1 MGKSFFFENINILM
15 SSNASVIKDNLL
27 IIDGKIEAF
36 GNKAKEEALKKNIK
50 ISKSGN
56 KILAPML
63 VDSHSFLEDPLTGVN
78 DNLENLKLRAK
89 KSGFGTIAF
98 MPNSNNLSLIHI

>member
-1 MGKSFFFENINILM
+1 MD
-15 SSNASVIKDNLL
+15 SNATVIKDDLL
-27 IIDGKIEAF
+27 IIDGKIDAF
-36 GNKAKEEALKKNIK
+36 GNKAKEEALRKNIK

-63 VDSHSFLEDPLTGVN
+63 VDIHSFLEDPLTGFD
-78 DNLENLKLRAK
+78 DNLENLKFRAK

-98 MPNSNNLSLIHI
+98 LPNSKNWRDNPKKYPFRKIMILI